1 MQSTCRALVQFTRNQ
16 QLNMHLSTSCTK
28 MRHWQRNFPACT
40 TADVRVHLLLAGVLV
55 LGPVGLSVCTPQQ
68 ARVVPCICSLSG
80 VTLLCLTLSLSH
92 VHTGNPRYSS
102 TTYDT
107 GWNKPDV
114 TSRPYSC
121 LHLPFSSCSQLRAH
135 LSPTLNSHNLVYC
148 LSCCHHPAHSCLG
161 QPSDTISPFVDTTV
175 DFSSPIVSYNFSF
188 FPIKW
193 LFVWPQTTDH
203 HQQSFVFSSSQS
215 HMPQPTTI
223 THFPFWESGV
233 ISSFPSKPA
242 NSTVILEHQ
251 THLYHNTITLRYST
265 NDCVLYWF
273 KTSCNAIIL
282 GSFFLCSFS
291 VFSVIPSQCPN
302 LHHCSLHKE
311 TTLY

>member
-1 MQSTCRALVQFTRNQ
+1 MTPDGISQMSPHGPIPVFTYPSHPAPSYEHISPQ
-16 QLNMHLSTSCTK
+16 LSTVIT
-28 MRHWQRNFPACT
+28 
-40 TADVRVHLLLAGVLV
+40 
-55 LGPVGLSVCTPQQ
+55 
-68 ARVVPCICSLSG
+68 
-80 VTLLCLTLSLSH
+80 
-92 VHTGNPRYSS
+92 SS
-102 TTYDT
+102 TVS
-107 GWNKPDV
+107 PVV
-114 TSRPYSC
+114 TIQ
-121 LHLPFSSCSQLRAH
+121 H
-135 LSPTLNSHNLVYC
+135 T
-148 LSCCHHPAHSCLG
+148 PAWGS
-161 QPSDTISPFVDTTV
+161 PSDTISPFVDTTV